1 MVPVM
6 ARPQG
11 PSSQPPGDWHLDRL
25 VERLAPRLVATLP
38 GVQAHILMAP
48 RPRAGWQPAS
58 VPDDA
63 RAAAAL
69 ILLYPRDPDTREAAL
84 PLIVRSTHL
93 ARHSGQVSLPGGAV
107 EPGEKVGAAA
117 LREAEEEIGI
127 EPASVRL
134 LGELTP
140 LHIPVSGFVLHPVVG
155 VTGSRPAFRPDAHEV
170 ARIVETPLATLASH
184 DVVRLRIRTH
194 EGREYEVPYFA
205 LEDLQVWGA
214 TAMVLGEFLVL
225 IDAAPPSHIS

>member
-1 MVPVM
+1 MV
-6 ARPQG
+6 RPQG
-11 PSSQPPGDWHLDRL
+11 APDESKGDWRLDRL

-38 GVQAHILMAP
+38 GIEAHVLMAP
-48 RPRAGWQPAS
+48 RPRAGWQPAF

-69 ILLYPRDPDTREAAL
+69 ILLYPIDPDTREAAL

-107 EPGEKVGAAA
+107 EPGEEIGAAA
-117 LREAEEEIGI
+117 LREAQEEIGI
-127 EPASVRL
+127 EPAAVRI
-134 LGELTP
+134 LGQLTP

-155 VTGSRPAFRPDAHEV
+155 ITPARPAFRPDAHEV
-170 ARIVETPLATLASH
+170 ARIVETPLATLARH

-194 EGREYEVPYFA
+194 EGRDYEVPYFA
-205 LEDLQVWGA
+205 LEDQQVWGA

-225 IDAAPPSHIS
+225 LDAAPPSHIP